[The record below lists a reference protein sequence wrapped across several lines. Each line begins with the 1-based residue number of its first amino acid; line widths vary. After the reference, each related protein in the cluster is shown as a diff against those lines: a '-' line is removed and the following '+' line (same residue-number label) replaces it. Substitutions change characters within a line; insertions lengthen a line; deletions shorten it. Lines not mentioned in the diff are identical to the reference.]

1 MTTKTLTD
9 KDVINY
15 LSSHTDF
22 FIRHPEQLTS
32 LQVSNKN
39 GTVASLVNHQVNVLK
54 DRNIQLKTRL
64 STLIS
69 NAEENEKI
77 MSQVFELSLQLSQIS
92 HVANITKHFA
102 RFVKQ
107 SFDSDL
113 FKIVVPQY
121 ENLKTSSF
129 VLCVDDENEFST
141 VFKEFS
147 SNNTSVCGRLK
158 KEKLDYVFGKHAK
171 KIGSSIILPIGN
183 HAEKG
188 LLVFASFDENRFNPD
203 MSTDLLARLTQ
214 ILDRK
219 FKNIFHSFK
228 KQQAQ

>member
-9 KDVINY
+9 NDVINY
-15 LSSHTDF
+15 LTAHDDF
-22 FIRHPEQLTS
+22 FIRHPEQLIT

-39 GTVASLVNHQVNVLK
+39 GSIASLVNHQVNVLK
-54 DRNIQLKTRL
+54 DRNNQLKKRL

-69 NAEENEKI
+69 YAEENEKI
-77 MSQVFELSLQLSQIS
+77 MSQVFELTLQLSQIS
-92 HVANITKHFA
+92 HVANFTKHFS

-121 ENLKTSSF
+121 ENLKTSPS
-129 VLCVDDENEFST
+129 VLCVEDETQFAAI
-141 VFKEFS
+141 FKEFS
-147 SNNTSVCGRLK
+147 TNNLPICGRLK
-158 KEKLDYVFGKHAK
+158 KEKLDFLFGKNAI
-171 KIGSSIILPIGN
+171 KIGSSVILPIGK

-219 FKNIFHSFK
+219 LKNTFHSFK
-228 KQQAQ
+228 QQQAQ